1 MSSINDDHED
11 VCPKEDRSVE
21 LTCRLCLKECHN
33 LQYRVIFKFD
43 GDRTI
48 SDWIEEL
55 TTLKIFQIP
64 DTPSSLCRECESTL
78 EAIETFRNECHS
90 NDKLFSKIYLQEE
103 ALEELELELPKVEG
117 IKNTSTEV
125 EEVDEY
131 VVVVRSGEDPENK
144 HETVELKLESIEVTK
159 VKEDEVEELICEKE
173 SPRVVKNKRKSKADD
188 QIAVTNENNKNHC
201 TICNKFVA
209 RLNQHIRIH
218 DDNPEYRCEY
228 CNKGFHQHSNLKK
241 HVRTHT
247 KEKPY
252 ICNTCEKGFTNSTEL
267 KVHSRVHTQCKPFQC
282 TQCSKAFVT
291 SGHLVRHIR
300 SHTGEKPHAC
310 DVCAVRFSTTSHLI
324 RHKRLHSQEYPF
336 SCERCP
342 ERFTRKDYL
351 KLHKC
356 KSASAE

>member
-1 MSSINDDHED
+1 MSVIDDDHDATGPE
-11 VCPKEDRSVE
+11 EDRSVE
-21 LTCRLCLKECHN
+21 LTCRLCLKECYN
-33 LQYRVIFKFD
+33 LQYRAIFQFD
-43 GDRTI
+43 GDRAI

-55 TTLKIFQIP
+55 TTLKIAQIP

-78 EAIETFRNECHS
+78 EAFETFRNECDT

-103 ALEELELELPKVEG
+103 ALEELELELPKVE
-117 IKNTSTEV
+117 
-125 EEVDEY
+125 
-131 VVVVRSGEDPENK
+131 
-144 HETVELKLESIEVTK
+144 
-159 VKEDEVEELICEKE
+159 
-173 SPRVVKNKRKSKADD
+173 
-188 QIAVTNENNKNHC
+188 VTNENNKNLC
-201 TICNKFVA
+201 IICNKFVA
-209 RLNQHIRIH
+209 RLNQHMRIH
-218 DDNPEYRCEY
+218 DDIPEYRCEY

-267 KVHSRVHTQCKPFQC
+267 KVHSRVHTQSKPFQC

-310 DVCAVRFSTTSHLI
+310 DICSVRFSTTSHLI
-324 RHKRLHSQEYPF
+324 RHKRLHYQEYPF